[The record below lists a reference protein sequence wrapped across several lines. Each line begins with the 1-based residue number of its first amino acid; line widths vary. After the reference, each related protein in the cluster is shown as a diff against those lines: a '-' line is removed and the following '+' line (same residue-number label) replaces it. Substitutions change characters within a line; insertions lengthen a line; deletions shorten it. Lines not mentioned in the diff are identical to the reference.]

1 MDLLPGVSA
10 HTTPTDR
17 LAMHWLEYGPSDGE
31 PVVLVQ
37 GNLSTGRFYEHVM
50 AQLAEVTAAARPD
63 GARPLRLIAPDM
75 RGFGRTD
82 KLPVHATRG
91 LRDWSDDIHALLVA
105 IGVTEPV
112 HLVGWSAGGLAISHY
127 AMEHG
132 RLPDGTPSVASLT
145 YICPVSPYGYG
156 GVHRD
161 GTPCHPDFAGTGAAG
176 ANPELV
182 QRLRDGD
189 ATADS
194 PFSIRNVINGLYWRP
209 DFRLPPEREDLL
221 VEEILM
227 TSIGEDTYPGDPAA
241 SANWP
246 GFAPGTTGMLNALS
260 PKYANWTGVLDLD
273 PKPPILWTQGTA
285 DLIVSDNSALELGA
299 LGAMGVI
306 PGWPGAEVYPP
317 QPMVTQIRDVLTAY
331 QQAGGSVQLE
341 MFEGSGHGPL
351 YDAQDRW
358 CDVVGGFIARAGE

>member
-1 MDLLPGVSA
+1 M
-10 HTTPTDR
+10 
-17 LAMHWLEYGPSDGE
+17 
-31 PVVLVQ
+31 
-37 GNLSTGRFYEHVM
+37 
-50 AQLAEVTAAARPD
+50 
-63 GARPLRLIAPDM
+63 
-75 RGFGRTD
+75 
-82 KLPVHATRG
+82 
-91 LRDWSDDIHALLVA
+91 
-105 IGVTEPV
+105 
-112 HLVGWSAGGLAISHY
+112 
-127 AMEHG
+127 
-132 RLPDGTPSVASLT
+132 ASLT
-145 YICPVSPYGYG
+145 YVCPVSPYGYG

-299 LGAMGVI
+299 LGGDGRDPGLAGRRGV
-306 PGWPGAEVYPP
+306 PAAA
-317 QPMVTQIRDVLTAY
+317 D
-331 QQAGGSVQLE
+331 
-341 MFEGSGHGPL
+341 GHP
-351 YDAQDRW
+351 DP
-358 CDVVGGFIARAGE
+358 